1 MNISKRC
8 FVRIVSFMI
17 AVIAVIGVIA
27 VQGHS
32 TAGTLK
38 RQLQYDMARSV
49 ENLSE
54 SLDNISTTLTKGIYA
69 GSPAMM
75 SFLSAKLWSDAAS
88 AKAELS
94 TLPVASLHL
103 ENTYKFLSQVGN
115 YSKSLSERY
124 TDGEKISGEDR
135 DNLIALSEYAKRLC
149 ENMWLV
155 QQKIN
160 DGKLSYEDTEKDI
173 EDTEDND
180 GPLYITE
187 GFTEFEEGYDNYP
200 TLIYDGP
207 FSDNIMKKE
216 PEMLKNTV
224 YISKEDALK
233 KAQRASGESE
243 LMQNDETDEQG
254 KMPCYVFWKDD
265 VTVAIT
271 KQAGLLCYMADYRE
285 VRERRLTGEEAVG
298 KAEEY
303 LSYLGITDMSY
314 TYYEVSRNVCTIN
327 FAATKENVLMYTD
340 LIKVSVALD
349 NGDIIGF
356 DARGYITNHREREI
370 TSPALSASQA
380 AQSLSPYLTVEGK
393 RLCYIPSEG
402 VNELYCYEFRCRSKE
417 DNGGMPIL
425 VYINADTGK
434 EEQILLLEISENGTL
449 TV

>member
-8 FVRIVSFMI
+8 FVRIVSFLVAAI
-17 AVIAVIGVIA
+17 TVVGIIA
-27 VQGHS
+27 VQGHNS
-32 TAGTLK
+32 TITLK

-54 SLDNISTTLTKGIYA
+54 SLDNISNTLDKGIYA
-69 GSPAMM
+69 GSPEMM

-94 TLPVASLHL
+94 TLPVSSLHL

-124 TDGEKISGEDR
+124 SEGEKISAEDR
-135 DNLIALSEYAKRLC
+135 KNLISLSEYAEKLRN
-149 ENMWLV
+149 NMWLV

-160 DGKLSYEDTEKDI
+160 DGKLSFEDTEKNID
-173 EDTEDND
+173 EAGNNEE
-180 GPLYITE
+180 PSYITE
-187 GFTEFEEGYDNYP
+187 GFTDFEEGYDNYP

-207 FSDNIMKKE
+207 FSDNIMEKE

-224 YISKEDALK
+224 YISAEDALK
-233 KAQRASGESE
+233 KAKRASGENE
-243 LMQNDETDEQG
+243 LFRSDETDEQG
-254 KMPCYVFWKDD
+254 KMPSYVFSKDD

-271 KQAGLLCYMADYRE
+271 KQAGLLCYMTDYRE
-285 VRERRLTGEEAVG
+285 VKERKITASEAVE
-298 KAEEY
+298 KAKEY
-303 LSYLGITDMSY
+303 LSYLGINNMSY
-314 TYYEVSRNVCTIN
+314 TYYEINRNVCTIN
-327 FAATKENVLMYTD
+327 FAAVQEDILMYTD

-349 NGDIIGF
+349 NGEITGF
-356 DARGYITNHREREI
+356 DGRGYITNHKQREI
-370 TSPALSASQA
+370 TTPKLSVYEA
-380 AQSLSPYLTVEGK
+380 ATGVSEYLLIESK
-393 RLCYIPSEG
+393 RLCVIPSEG
-402 VNELYCYEFRCRSKE
+402 TSENYCYEFKCRSKE
-417 DNGGMPIL
+417 ENGGRPVL

>member
-1 MNISKRC
+1 
-8 FVRIVSFMI
+8 MI

-54 SLDNISTTLTKGIYA
+54 SLDNISNTLTKGIYA

-75 SFLSAKLWSDAAS
+75 SFLSAKLWSDAAN

-124 TDGEKISGEDR
+124 SEGEQISAQDR
-135 DNLIALSEYAKRLC
+135 DNLISLSEYAKRLC
-149 ENMWLV
+149 ENMWMV

-160 DGKLSYEDTEKDI
+160 DGKLSFEDTQQNI
-173 EDTEDND
+173 SRTEENEE
-180 GPLYITE
+180 PQYITE
-187 GFTEFEEGYDNYP
+187 GFSEFEEGYDNYP

-207 FSDNIMKKE
+207 FSDNIMEKE
-216 PEMLKNTV
+216 PELLKNTP
-224 YISKEDALK
+224 YISEDDALR
-233 KAQRASGESE
+233 KAQRASGEME
-243 LMQNDETDEQG
+243 LTRSDETDEQG

-265 VTVAIT
+265 VTVAVT
-271 KQAGLLCYMADYRE
+271 KQAGLLCYMTDYRE
-285 VRERRLTGEEAVG
+285 VKEKKLTGEQAVG

-303 LSYLGITDMSY
+303 LTYLGIEDMSY
-314 TYYEVSRNVCTIN
+314 TYYEISRNVCTIN

-349 NGDIIGF
+349 NGEITGF
-356 DARGYITNHREREI
+356 DARGYITNHKEREI
-370 TSPALSASQA
+370 TSPVLTASQA
-380 AQSLSPYLTVEGK
+380 AEKISPYLLVESK
-393 RLCYIPSEG
+393 RLCYIPSRGTSEI
-402 VNELYCYEFRCRSKE
+402 YCYELRCRSKE
-417 DNGGMPIL
+417 ENGGRPIL
-425 VYINADTGK
+425 VYVNADTGR

>member
-54 SLDNISTTLTKGIYA
+54 SLDNISNTLTKGIYA

-75 SFLSAKLWSDAAS
+75 SFLSAKLWSDAAN

-124 TDGEKISGEDR
+124 SEGEQISAQDR
-135 DNLIALSEYAKRLC
+135 DNLISLSEYAKRLC
-149 ENMWLV
+149 ENMWMV

-160 DGKLSYEDTEKDI
+160 DGKLSFEDTQQNI
-173 EDTEDND
+173 SRTEENEE
-180 GPLYITE
+180 PQYITE
-187 GFTEFEEGYDNYP
+187 GFSEFEEGYDNYP

-207 FSDNIMKKE
+207 FSDNIMEKE
-216 PEMLKNTV
+216 PELLKNTP
-224 YISKEDALK
+224 YISEDDALR
-233 KAQRASGESE
+233 KAQRASGEME
-243 LMQNDETDEQG
+243 LTRSDETDEQG

-265 VTVAIT
+265 VTVAVT
-271 KQAGLLCYMADYRE
+271 KQAGLLCYMTDYRE
-285 VRERRLTGEEAVG
+285 VKEKKLTGEQAVG

-303 LSYLGITDMSY
+303 LTYLGIEDMSY
-314 TYYEVSRNVCTIN
+314 TYYEISRNVCTIN

-349 NGDIIGF
+349 NGEITGF
-356 DARGYITNHREREI
+356 DARGYITNHKEREI
-370 TSPALSASQA
+370 TSPVLTASQA
-380 AQSLSPYLTVEGK
+380 AEKISPYLLVESK
-393 RLCYIPSEG
+393 RLCYIPSRGTSEI
-402 VNELYCYEFRCRSKE
+402 YCYELRCRSKE
-417 DNGGMPIL
+417 ENGGRPIL
-425 VYINADTGK
+425 VYVNADTGR

>member
-1 MNISKRC
+1 
-8 FVRIVSFMI
+8 MI
-17 AVIAVIGVIA
+17 AVIAVIGVIS

-54 SLDNISTTLTKGIYA
+54 SLDNISNTLTKGIYA

-75 SFLSAKLWSDAAS
+75 SFLSAKLWSDAAN

-124 TDGEKISGEDR
+124 SEGEQISAQDR
-135 DNLIALSEYAKRLC
+135 DNLISLSEYAKRLC
-149 ENMWLV
+149 ENMWMV

-160 DGKLSYEDTEKDI
+160 DGKLSFEDTQQNI
-173 EDTEDND
+173 SRTEENEE
-180 GPLYITE
+180 PQYITE
-187 GFTEFEEGYDNYP
+187 GFSEFEEGYDNYP

-207 FSDNIMKKE
+207 FSDNIMEKE
-216 PEMLKNTV
+216 PELLKNTP
-224 YISKEDALK
+224 YISEDDALR
-233 KAQRASGESE
+233 KAQRASGEME
-243 LMQNDETDEQG
+243 LTRSDETDEQG

-265 VTVAIT
+265 VTVAVT
-271 KQAGLLCYMADYRE
+271 KQAGLLCYMTDYRE
-285 VRERRLTGEEAVG
+285 VKEKKLTGEQAVG

-303 LSYLGITDMSY
+303 LTYLGIEDMSY
-314 TYYEVSRNVCTIN
+314 TYYEISRNVCTIN

-349 NGDIIGF
+349 NGEITGF
-356 DARGYITNHREREI
+356 DARGYITNHKEREI
-370 TSPALSASQA
+370 TSPVLTASQA
-380 AQSLSPYLTVEGK
+380 AEKISPYLLVESK
-393 RLCYIPSEG
+393 RLCYIPSRGTSEI
-402 VNELYCYEFRCRSKE
+402 YCYELRCRSKE
-417 DNGGMPIL
+417 ENGGRPIL
-425 VYINADTGK
+425 VYVNADTGR

>member
-1 MNISKRC
+1 
-8 FVRIVSFMI
+8 MI
-17 AVIAVIGVIA
+17 AIIAVIGIIA

-69 GSPAMM
+69 GSPQMM

-124 TDGEKISGEDR
+124 SEGEQISAEDR
-135 DNLIALSEYAKRLC
+135 ENLISLSEYAKRLC
-149 ENMWLV
+149 ENMWIV

-160 DGKLSYEDTEKDI
+160 DGKLSYEETEKDI
-173 EDTEDND
+173 ENTENND
-180 GPLYITE
+180 QPLYITE

-216 PEMLKNTV
+216 PEMLKNTA
-224 YISKEDALK
+224 YISEGDALK
-233 KAQRASGESE
+233 KAQRASGEME
-243 LMQNDETDEQG
+243 LSRSDETDEQG
-254 KMPCYVFWKDD
+254 KMPCYVFTKED
-265 VTVAIT
+265 VTVAVT
-271 KQAGLLCYMADYRE
+271 KQAGLLCYMSDYRE
-285 VRERRLTGEEAVG
+285 VDERRLTGEEAVG
-298 KAEEY
+298 KAKEY
-303 LSYLGITDMSY
+303 LSYLGIEDMDY
-314 TYYEVSRNVCTIN
+314 TYYEVGRNVCTIN
-327 FAATKENVLMYTD
+327 FAAVKENVLMYTD
-340 LIKVSVALD
+340 LVKVSVALD

-356 DARGYITNHREREI
+356 DARGYITNHKEREI
-370 TSPALSASQA
+370 TTPKLSASQA
-380 AQSLSPYLTVEGK
+380 AEKISPYLMTESK
-393 RLCYIPSEG
+393 KLCYIPSKGE
-402 VNELYCYEFRCRSKE
+402 EERYCYEFRCRSKE
-417 DNGGMPIL
+417 ENGGIPIL

>member
-54 SLDNISTTLTKGIYA
+54 SLDNISNTLTKGIYA

-75 SFLSAKLWSDAAS
+75 SFLSAKLWSDAAN

-124 TDGEKISGEDR
+124 SEGEQISAQDR
-135 DNLIALSEYAKRLC
+135 DNLISLSEYAKRLC
-149 ENMWLV
+149 ENMWMV

-160 DGKLSYEDTEKDI
+160 DGKLSFEDTQQNISQAE
-173 EDTEDND
+173 ENEE
-180 GPLYITE
+180 PQYITD
-187 GFTEFEEGYDNYP
+187 GFSEFEEGYDNYP

-207 FSDNIMKKE
+207 FSDNIMEKE
-216 PEMLKNTV
+216 PELLKNTP
-224 YISKEDALK
+224 YISENDALR
-233 KAQRASGESE
+233 KAQRASGEME
-243 LMQNDETDEQG
+243 LTRSDETDEQG

-265 VTVAIT
+265 VTVAVT
-271 KQAGLLCYMADYRE
+271 KQAGLLCYMTDYRE
-285 VRERRLTGEEAVG
+285 VKEKKLTGEQAVG

-303 LSYLGITDMSY
+303 LTYLGIEDMSY
-314 TYYEVSRNVCTIN
+314 TYYEISRNVCTIN

-349 NGDIIGF
+349 NGEITGF
-356 DARGYITNHREREI
+356 DARGYITNHKEREI
-370 TSPALSASQA
+370 TSPILTASQA
-380 AQSLSPYLTVEGK
+380 AEKISPYLLVESK
-393 RLCYIPSEG
+393 RLCYIPSRG
-402 VNELYCYEFRCRSKE
+402 ANEIYCYEFRCRSKE
-417 DNGGMPIL
+417 ENGGRPIL
-425 VYINADTGK
+425 VYVNADTGR